1 MAFGI
6 KKSTKNRLI
15 GVKTELNRVSHFG
28 VKALPVIEML
38 NPEFAV
44 ELEGAR
50 QVLRKVDKLTK

>member
-15 GVKTELNRVSHFG
+15 GVKQELHRVSHFG

-38 NPEFAV
+38 NPEVAV

>member
-6 KKSTKNRLI
+6 KKSTKHRLI
-15 GVKTELNRVSHFG
+15 GVKKELHRVSHFG

-38 NPEFAV
+38 NPEFIP
-44 ELEGAR
+44 ELEGTR